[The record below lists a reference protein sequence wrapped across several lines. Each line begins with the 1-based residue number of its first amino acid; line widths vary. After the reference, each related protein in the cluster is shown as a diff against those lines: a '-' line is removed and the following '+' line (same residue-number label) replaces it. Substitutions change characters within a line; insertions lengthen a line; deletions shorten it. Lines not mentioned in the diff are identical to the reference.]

1 MKTEWVVEEVESK
14 KIEDL
19 SKSLNVSYI
28 ISKLLILRG
37 ITNYDEAKLFFRP
50 KINDI
55 HDPFLMK
62 DMRLAIDRINSA
74 ISKNEKILIY
84 GDYDVDGT
92 TSVAML
98 VLFLRNQHD
107 FIDWYIPCRY
117 NEGYG
122 LSLKGIDYAKSKD
135 VKLIITLDC
144 GINAVQQVQYA
155 NKHEIDVIICDHHNP
170 SAVLPNATAI
180 LNPKQKKCTYPYKEL
195 SGCGVGFKLIHA
207 FSINKNISFDEI
219 AKYLEFV
226 AISIVADIVP
236 LNDENRILAF
246 YGLQKIN
253 QSPSI
258 GVKALSSSFKNTTLS
273 TSDLIFGIAPRIN
286 AAGRIFHARK
296 AVELLIEKDIND
308 AKRLTVLIEKHN
320 NERKEIEQKIFNEA
334 IKKIDDSKKTIVLYS
349 QNWHKGVVGIV
360 ASKIVE
366 KYYKPT
372 IIFSEKEG
380 VLTGSARSV
389 KEYNIYEKMKKCS
402 DLFESFGGHKYAAGL
417 SILKVNINKFID
429 KFEEI
434 VSESIS
440 LEHLT
445 PKIKIDEIIKLSD
458 INNKLYRIIN
468 QFEPFGPLNRKPVF
482 VSKVDSLKSRINKI
496 GKNKEHLK
504 IYLEEVNLNA
514 LAFFKADMYE
524 KIKNS
529 ENYQICYTI
538 DQNIWNGNIRLQLI
552 IQDIKL

>member
-74 ISKNEKILIY
+74 ITKNEKILIY

-170 SAVLPNATAI
+170 SAVLPKCNSNSKSKT
-180 LNPKQKKCTYPYKEL
+180 KKMY
-195 SGCGVGFKLIHA
+195 
-207 FSINKNISFDEI
+207 
-219 AKYLEFV
+219 
-226 AISIVADIVP
+226 ISI
-236 LNDENRILAF
+236 
-246 YGLQKIN
+246 
-253 QSPSI
+253 
-258 GVKALSSSFKNTTLS
+258 
-273 TSDLIFGIAPRIN
+273 
-286 AAGRIFHARK
+286 
-296 AVELLIEKDIND
+296 
-308 AKRLTVLIEKHN
+308 
-320 NERKEIEQKIFNEA
+320 
-334 IKKIDDSKKTIVLYS
+334 
-349 QNWHKGVVGIV
+349 
-360 ASKIVE
+360 
-366 KYYKPT
+366 
-372 IIFSEKEG
+372 
-380 VLTGSARSV
+380 
-389 KEYNIYEKMKKCS
+389 
-402 DLFESFGGHKYAAGL
+402 
-417 SILKVNINKFID
+417 
-429 KFEEI
+429 
-434 VSESIS
+434 
-440 LEHLT
+440 
-445 PKIKIDEIIKLSD
+445 
-458 INNKLYRIIN
+458 
-468 QFEPFGPLNRKPVF
+468 
-482 VSKVDSLKSRINKI
+482 
-496 GKNKEHLK
+496 
-504 IYLEEVNLNA
+504 
-514 LAFFKADMYE
+514 
-524 KIKNS
+524 
-529 ENYQICYTI
+529 
-538 DQNIWNGNIRLQLI
+538 
-552 IQDIKL
+552 

>member
-1 MKTEWVVEEVESK
+1 MMKQ
-14 KIEDL
+14 
-19 SKSLNVSYI
+19 
-28 ISKLLILRG
+28 
-37 ITNYDEAKLFFRP
+37 NYFFRP

-122 LSLKGIDYAKSKD
+122 LSLEGIDYAKSKD

-180 LNPKQKKCTYPYKEL
+180 LNPNKKCTYPYKEL

-258 GVKALSSSFKNTTLS
+258 GVKALSSSFL
-273 TSDLIFGIAPRIN
+273 
-286 AAGRIFHARK
+286 
-296 AVELLIEKDIND
+296 
-308 AKRLTVLIEKHN
+308 
-320 NERKEIEQKIFNEA
+320 
-334 IKKIDDSKKTIVLYS
+334 KTRHYQLQI
-349 QNWHKGVVGIV
+349 
-360 ASKIVE
+360 
-366 KYYKPT
+366 
-372 IIFSEKEG
+372 
-380 VLTGSARSV
+380 
-389 KEYNIYEKMKKCS
+389 
-402 DLFESFGGHKYAAGL
+402 LF
-417 SILKVNINKFID
+417 
-429 KFEEI
+429 
-434 VSESIS
+434 
-440 LEHLT
+440 LE
-445 PKIKIDEIIKLSD
+445 
-458 INNKLYRIIN
+458 
-468 QFEPFGPLNRKPVF
+468 
-482 VSKVDSLKSRINKI
+482 
-496 GKNKEHLK
+496 
-504 IYLEEVNLNA
+504 
-514 LAFFKADMYE
+514 
-524 KIKNS
+524 
-529 ENYQICYTI
+529 
-538 DQNIWNGNIRLQLI
+538 
-552 IQDIKL
+552 